1 MQRRKEYTDQEQRFL
16 QKIQTE
22 HSLFKFK
29 MLSGTNR
36 EVYDSC
42 NIIRFY
48 ETLYE
53 YFLYKESLDQSIVEI
68 GLQED
73 DVLDGLYQTYLKYE
87 WLQVGTWEEIGQ
99 LIMVY
104 VTEHRGKGETALKR

>member
-22 HSLFKFK
+22 HSLFKFR

-36 EVYDSC
+36 EVYESC

-53 YFLYKESLDQSIVEI
+53 YFIYKESLDQSLVKI

-73 DVLDGLYQTYLKYE
+73 DVLDGLYQTYLEYE
-87 WLQVGTWEEIGQ
+87 WLQVGTWEEIKE
-99 LIMVY
+99 LLKVY
-104 VTEHRGKGETALKR
+104 VKKRQEKGAKV

>member
-53 YFLYKESLDQSIVEI
+53 YFIYKESLDQSLVEI

-87 WLQVGTWEEIGQ
+87 WLQVGTWDEIVE
-99 LIMVY
+99 LLKVY
-104 VTEHRGKGETALKR
+104 VNMRQEKGARA

>member
-48 ETLYE
+48 ETVYE
-53 YFLYKESLDQSIVEI
+53 YFIYKESLNQSMVEI

-73 DVLDGLYQTYLKYE
+73 GVLDGLYQTYLKYE
-87 WLQVGTWEEIGQ
+87 WLQIETWEDIEE
-99 LIMVY
+99 LLKVY
-104 VTEHRGKGETALKR
+104 VNKYQEKGTMA

>member
-22 HSLFKFK
+22 HSLFKFR

-36 EVYDSC
+36 EVYESC

-53 YFLYKESLDQSIVEI
+53 YFIYKESLDQSLVKI

-87 WLQVGTWEEIGQ
+87 WLQVGTWEEIKE
-99 LIMVY
+99 LLKVY
-104 VTEHRGKGETALKR
+104 VKKRQEKGAKV